1 MIPACE
7 KASSAEA
14 LAKSNNVFA
23 INLYQQLRAAEG
35 NLFFSPY
42 SIRTALAM
50 TYAGAR
56 GETAAQMKT
65 ALSFTLEDS
74 DLHKAFADSIRALNT
89 GGSDNYE
96 MNVANSLWAEKTHA
110 FLQSFIDVNKNAYNG
125 GLEQVDFI
133 HASESARLKI
143 NAWVEEQTRQKI
155 TNLIP
160 PGGVSEQHPSGPG
173 KRRILQGALVR
184 TVRQKTHAQ

>member
-1 MIPACE
+1 MPSLHVCCLAGIAAAADKPACE
-7 KASSAEA
+7 KSSPTET

-23 INLYQQLRAAEG
+23 INLYQQLRSVEG
-35 NLFFSPY
+35 NIFFSPY

-65 ALSFTLEDS
+65 ALSFTLED
-74 DLHKAFADSIRALNT
+74 DELHKAFAESITPLNT
-89 GGSDNYE
+89 AGGDNYE
-96 MNVANSLWAEKTHA
+96 MNIANSLWAEKTHP

-133 HASESARLKI
+133 HASESARVRI
-143 NAWVEEQTRQKI
+143 NAWVEEQTRAK
-155 TNLIP
+155 NKEPHP
-160 PGGVSEQHPSGPG
+160 P
-173 KRRILQGALVR
+173 RRR
-184 TVRQKTHAQ
+184 